1 MEAMDFTKVVC
12 TRQQRIAE
20 LARIHRELS
29 FTSLAH
35 HMDMA
40 WLKEAYDRTRKD
52 GAVGVDRQTADEYA
66 QDLKANLASL
76 LERAKSGRYK
86 APPVRRVYIP
96 KAGSS
101 TEKRP
106 IGIPTFEDKVLQRA
120 VQMILEPLYEQDFLD
135 CSYGFR
141 PGRGAHQALEAL
153 WHHLMRMGGG
163 WVIDLDV
170 RKFFDTLSH
179 SHLREILATR
189 VSDGVLT
196 RLVGKWLK
204 AGVWEK
210 GSVSY
215 PETGSPQGGVI
226 SPMLS
231 NVYLHEVLD
240 KWFVKVATP
249 RLRGRGHLVRYAD
262 DAVLVFEKE
271 EDARRVMEVL
281 PKRFEK
287 YGLSIHPEKTRLIRF
302 ERPDRRQ
309 GGEESDSGGES
320 FSFLGFT
327 HVWART
333 RKGRWVVQKRT
344 DRTRLGRALKAV
356 SQWCR
361 RNRHR
366 SIAEQQRI
374 LTLKLRGHYSYYG
387 VTGNS
392 RALGNY
398 FYQVRRIWHKWLGR
412 RSRAQ
417 PMPWDRFE
425 QLLARY
431 PIPLPRVVHSVYLAK
446 P

>member
-1 MEAMDFTKVVC
+1 MDFTDIVC
-12 TRQQRIAE
+12 TRQRRIAE
-20 LARIHRELS
+20 LARIHRTLA

-40 WLKEAYDRTRKD
+40 WLNEAYDRTRKD
-52 GAVGVDRQTADEYA
+52 GAVGVDRQSAEEYA
-66 QDLKANLASL
+66 KALRANLASL
-76 LERAKSGRYK
+76 LERAKSGLYQ

-141 PGRGAHQALEAL
+141 PGRGAHQALDTL
-153 WHHLMRMGGG
+153 WHQLMKMGGG
-163 WVIDLDV
+163 WIIDLDV

-179 SHLREILATR
+179 SYLKEILAAR
-189 VSDGVLT
+189 VKDGVIT
-196 RLVGKWLK
+196 RLVAKWLH
-204 AGVWEK
+204 AGVWEA
-210 GSVSY
+210 GAVSY

-231 NVYLHEVLD
+231 NIYLHAVLD
-240 KWFVKVATP
+240 KWFDREVTP

-281 PKRFEK
+281 PKRFAR

-302 ERPDRRQ
+302 KNPARDR
-309 GGEESDSGGES
+309 GGEPDSAGES

-327 HVWART
+327 HVWARS
-333 RKGRWVVQKRT
+333 RKGTWVVRKQT
-344 DRTRLGRALKAV
+344 DRKRLARALKAV

-361 RNRHR
+361 RNHHLPL
-366 SIAEQQRI
+366 AKQWQA
-374 LTLKLRGHYSYYG
+374 LALKMRGHYSYYG
-387 VTGNS
+387 VTGNN
-392 RALGNY
+392 RALSSY
-398 FYQVRRIWHKWLGR
+398 FHWVRRLWHKWLGR
-412 RSRAQ
+412 RSRGH
-417 PMPWDRFE
+417 PMPWDRYL

-431 PIPLPRVVHSVYLAK
+431 PLPLPRVVHSVYHAK

>member
-1 MEAMDFTKVVC
+1 
-12 TRQQRIAE
+12 
-20 LARIHRELS
+20 
-29 FTSLAH
+29 
-35 HMDMA
+35 
-40 WLKEAYDRTRKD
+40 
-52 GAVGVDRQTADEYA
+52 
-66 QDLKANLASL
+66 
-76 LERAKSGRYK
+76 
-86 APPVRRVYIP
+86 
-96 KAGSS
+96 
-101 TEKRP
+101 
-106 IGIPTFEDKVLQRA
+106 
-120 VQMILEPLYEQDFLD
+120 MILGPLYEQDFLD
-135 CSYGFR
+135 CSFGFR

-153 WHHLMRMGGG
+153 WHHLMGMGGG

-179 SHLREILATR
+179 SHLKEILASR
-189 VSDGVLT
+189 VSDGVIR
-196 RLVGKWLK
+196 RLGAKWLH
-204 AGVWEK
+204 AGVWEN
-210 GSVSY
+210 GAVSY
-215 PETGSPQGGVI
+215 AETGSPQGGVI

-231 NVYLHEVLD
+231 NIYLHEVLD
-240 KWFVKVATP
+240 RWFAEVVAP

-302 ERPDRRQ
+302 ESPNRSR
-309 GGEESDSGGES
+309 GGKESGSAGES

-327 HVWART
+327 HVWARS
-333 RKGRWVVQKRT
+333 RKGIWVVRKRT
-344 DRTRLGRALKAV
+344 DHKRFARALKAV

-366 SIAEQQRI
+366 PVAEQQRI
-374 LTLKLRGHYSYYG
+374 LSLKLQGHYSYYG

-392 RALGNY
+392 RALKDY
-398 FYQVRRIWHKWLGR
+398 RHQVRRIWQKWLGR
-412 RSRAQ
+412 RSRGQ

-431 PIPLPRVVHSVYLAK
+431 PLPLPQVVHSVYHAK